1 MKKVKF
7 TLILVLSAIV
17 SVNVSAQKSN
27 EIFTMFY
34 NVENFFDTIDD
45 PKTDDNEFLPGSK
58 KEWDTEKYNHKINQL
73 TKVFSSINNNELP
86 NIIGLCE
93 IENKIVIDDLLSNP
107 FFENHNYSIVH
118 KNSTDN
124 RGIDCALLYDN
135 NFTLLDKDFIKI
147 RIPDAERP
155 TRDIV
160 YTKFSFEN
168 EIIHVY
174 VNHWPSRYG
183 GEKKTQH
190 KRDFTASVLRKHI
203 EKKVKEDD
211 FLIVMG
217 DLNDYPNNNSVQN
230 ILVKE
235 SLTNLCLLKEWENR
249 GSYNWDDKWGF
260 LDQIIVSNN
269 FLNKQSKL
277 KAIDFDVLSEEWLL
291 YEKKNGVS
299 VPSRTYGRN
308 TWYKGFSDHLPV
320 YFVFSFN

>member
-7 TLILVLSAIV
+7 TLMLVLSVLV
-17 SVNVSAQKSN
+17 SVNVSAQNSN

-58 KEWDTEKYNHKINQL
+58 KKWNTEKYNHKINQL
-73 TKVFSSINNNELP
+73 TRVFSSINNNELP
-86 NIIGLCE
+86 NIVGLCE
-93 IENKIVIDDLLSNP
+93 IENKIVIDDLLSSP

-118 KNSTDN
+118 KNSPDN

-135 NFTLLDKDFIKI
+135 NFKLLDKDFIKI
-147 RIPDAERP
+147 RIPDAKRP

-168 EIIHVY
+168 KIIHVY

-190 KRDFTASVLRKHI
+190 KRDFTASVLRRHI
-203 EKKVKEDD
+203 EKTVKEDD

-217 DLNDYPNNNSVQN
+217 DLNDYPSNNSVQN
-230 ILVKE
+230 ILVQ
-235 SLTNLCLLKEWENR
+235 NQ
-249 GSYNWDDKWGF
+249 WGF

-269 FLNKQSKL
+269 FLNKDSKL
-277 KAIDFDVLSEEWLL
+277 KAIDFDVLDKEWMLHT
-291 YEKKNGVS
+291 KQSGIR
-299 VPSRTYGRN
+299 VPNRTFGRDS
-308 TWYKGFSDHLPV
+308 WYKGFSDHLPV
-320 YFVFSFN
+320 YFIFKVE